1 MSQGVLDKIL
11 VEISNITENMA
22 TKSDLSELRS
32 EMATKSDL
40 SELRS
45 EMATKSELS
54 ELRSEMATKSDLAD
68 LQKSIEV
75 IRKQTAENAELRS
88 SHFELKADVDD
99 MAADIKLLKRACIQK
114 L

>member
-32 EMATKSDL
+32 GMATKSD
-40 SELRS
+40 
-45 EMATKSELS
+45 LS

>member
-45 EMATKSELS
+45 GMATKSDLS
-54 ELRSEMATKSDLAD
+54 ELRTEMATKSDLAD

-114 L
+114 V

>member
-1 MSQGVLDKIL
+1 GVLDKIL

-32 EMATKSDL
+32 GMATKSD
-40 SELRS
+40 
-45 EMATKSELS
+45 LS